1 MMAQSNYVSQ
11 REEITMKI
19 FKNKTVIGVMAI
31 VIGILVCFILTPIY
45 NKLLEAKTTAVRVTK
60 AIEKGQLITKDQVKE
75 IEVGSYNLS
84 ADVIDK
90 EELVVGKYAVTDLYV
105 GENILSSKIVNEPLV
120 TNEYLYN
127 LDGEKGAVSM
137 TLQSFAAGLSGK
149 LIGGDVV
156 SIIATEDKETTIPL
170 ELKYVKVLAS
180 TTSKGNDIKEGNS
193 VKDDEDE
200 LSSTITL
207 LVDEYQAKLL
217 ANLEATKVI
226 HVELVYRGTE
236 EVVNQ
241 YLEMQDAILKQ
252 VIEDNTIEDDETINE
267 LDENIGEPSTEEVED
282 EVNEDD

>member
-19 FKNKTVIGVMAI
+19 FKNKTVIGIMAI
-31 VIGILVCFILTPIY
+31 FIGILVCFILTPIY
-45 NKLLEAKTTAVRVTK
+45 NKSLEAKTTAVRVTK
-60 AIEKGQLITKDQVKE
+60 AIQKGQLITKDQVKE

-84 ADVIDK
+84 ENAINK
-90 EELVVGKYAVTDLYV
+90 EELVVGKYAIMDLYI

-120 TNEYLYN
+120 INEYLYN
-127 LDGEKGAVSM
+127 LDGEKGAVSI

-156 SIIATEDKETTIPL
+156 SIIATEDKDTTIPL

-180 TTSKGNDIKEGNS
+180 TTSKGKDIKEGNS
-193 VKDDEDE
+193 VKEDEDE
-200 LSSTITL
+200 LSTTITL

-217 ANLEATKVI
+217 ANLEANNVI

-241 YLEMQDAILKQ
+241 YLEMQDTILKQ
-252 VIEDNTIEDDETINE
+252 ISEDNMIEDDETINE
-267 LDENIGEPSTEEVED
+267 SDDDIGESSADED
-282 EVNEDD
+282 EVIENE